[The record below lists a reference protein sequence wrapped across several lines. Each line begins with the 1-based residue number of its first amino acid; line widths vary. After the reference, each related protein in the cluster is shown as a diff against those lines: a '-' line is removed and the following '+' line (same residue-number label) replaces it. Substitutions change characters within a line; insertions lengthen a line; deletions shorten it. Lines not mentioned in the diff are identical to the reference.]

1 MGSEGTAP
9 AMLNAFIQWQEER
22 LARAEDRHRRIE
34 PLAFGPEFLGLDP
47 HTHNSLAAIE
57 EYSQRQWADTTRFFA
72 PAPNRDFQFDGRS
85 LTFTTPFEEE
95 SAANGT
101 VHCQVHEAARPGQA
115 VLIVPHWNSDGTEY
129 DLYCKY
135 LARLGITAACITL
148 PYHGRRCSE
157 GQISGSAMISAN
169 LGRTIRA
176 CRQAVVEAA
185 TAVEWLAQR
194 GHSRIGLV
202 GVSLGTSL
210 ATVVAAHDPRISSLA
225 LVSLASDFG
234 QVIWDC
240 RPTRHIRAALD
251 GAITCEQLNSALS
264 LFSPIHYVSKLAA
277 HSTAVLG
284 ISGRQDQV
292 FAPPL
297 THRLLDALERAGVR
311 HEHKSLA
318 CGHYTLGTFPFN
330 VILGRAIQR
339 FMHHEFENG
348 GPTSHSLP
356 WPIGGR
362 PGGKERSAA

>member
-1 MGSEGTAP
+1 MGLEVSAS

-34 PLAFGPEFLGLDP
+34 PLAFGAEFLGLDP
-47 HTHNSLAAIE
+47 RTDNSLTALE
-57 EYSQRQWADTTRFFA
+57 KYSQRQWADTKRFFG
-72 PAPNRDFQFDGRS
+72 PAPNRDFQFDGRT
-85 LTFTTPFEEE
+85 LAFITPFDEE
-95 SAANGT
+95 SPCNRT
-101 VHCQVHEAARPGQA
+101 VHCQVYEAAKPGHA
-115 VLIVPHWNSDGTEY
+115 VLIIPHWNSDGTEY

-135 LARLGITAACITL
+135 LARRGITAACITL
-148 PYHGRRCSE
+148 PYHGRRCPE
-157 GQISGSAMISAN
+157 GQTSGSAMISAN
-169 LGRTIRA
+169 LGRTIRT

-185 TAVEWLAQR
+185 TTVEWLARR
-194 GHSRIGLV
+194 GHSHIGLV

-210 ATVVAAHDPRISSLA
+210 ATVVAAHDPRISAMA

-234 QVIWDC
+234 QVIWNC

-264 LFSPIHYVSKLAA
+264 LFSPIHYLSNLATNG
-277 HSTAVLG
+277 TAVLG

-297 THRLLDALERAGVR
+297 THRLLDALESAGVR

-330 VILGRAIQR
+330 LILGRAIQR
-339 FMHHEFENG
+339 FMNHEFNEG
-348 GPTSHSLP
+348 RPTSHNLP
-356 WPIGGR
+356 WPSGGR
-362 PGGKERSAA
+362 AGGKERSAA